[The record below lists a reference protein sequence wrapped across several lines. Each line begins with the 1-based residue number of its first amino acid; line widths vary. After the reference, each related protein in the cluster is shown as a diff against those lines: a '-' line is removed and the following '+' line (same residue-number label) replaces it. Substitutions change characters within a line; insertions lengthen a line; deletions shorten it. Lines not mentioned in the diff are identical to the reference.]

1 MKALKTQLEFELEE
15 YVKRR
20 NIQIETI
27 FIGGGTPS
35 AVFAN
40 AYEQIFDILQPY
52 IENIEEITIEANPN
66 SASKEWLKQIKNLGV
81 NRVSFGVQSF
91 NDDKLKF
98 LGRSHSSKQAV
109 KAIENAADIGFKG
122 INLDIIYG
130 AVTDT
135 QESISNDI
143 NIVRQ
148 LPVNH
153 ISAYS
158 LTLEEG
164 TLFFNKSSVKIDDE
178 ELSKQIFD
186 ELGNI
191 GFEQYEI
198 SNFAKEQYKSKHNLG
213 YWQYKEYL
221 GIGAGAVGFFNGKRH
236 YPPKSIEKYIANP
249 IKYEQEEILS
259 SDDIKSEKILLGLR
273 CEVGVDLSIFNAKE
287 LSRVK
292 ELEKYGKIR
301 IKNNK
306 LFSNDFLVADEIAL
320 YLLRD

>member
-221 GIGAGAVGFFNGKRH
+221 GIGAGAVGFFNGKRY